1 MSLADY
7 ASGSFPVLAKLANL
21 LRHTASAI
29 FRFSALFRREKTTEK
44 SPAGDFDRAPPAIAT
59 RPSNAEA
66 VASAETNSRAKRE
79 LLIRRR
85 WEETGVRM
93 WSARV
98 HGAGHAPLNIQGGV
112 ELLPPRPG
120 ETVRRYDKLEFR
132 LVGEQIVCE
141 GVVVDPPKAKGG
153 CQTIGRV

>member
-7 ASGSFPVLAKLANL
+7 TSGSFPVLAKLANL

-29 FRFSALFRREKTTEK
+29 FRFSALLRRKQTIEK
-44 SPAGDFDRAPPAIAT
+44 SPASVFDHAPPAIVWH
-59 RPSNAEA
+59 PSSAEA
-66 VASAETNSRAKRE
+66 VTSAETDPRAKRE

-112 ELLPPRPG
+112 ELLPPTPG

-132 LVGEQIVCE
+132 LVGGQIVCE
-141 GVVVDPPKAKGG
+141 GVVVGSPRGKGG
-153 CQTIGRV
+153 CQTIGHV

>member
-7 ASGSFPVLAKLANL
+7 ASGPFPVLAKLASL

-29 FRFSALFRREKTTEK
+29 FRFSAHLRRVKTIER
-44 SPAGDFDRAPPAIAT
+44 SPASDVDRAPPATLEYSPNDKLVA
-59 RPSNAEA
+59 A
-66 VASAETNSRAKRE
+66 VETELRGKRE

-85 WEETGVRM
+85 WAETGVRM

-98 HGAGHAPLNIQGGV
+98 NDAGQAPLNIQGSV
-112 ELLPPRPG
+112 ELLPLEPG

-132 LVGEQIVCE
+132 LVGGRIVCE
-141 GVVVDPPKAKGG
+141 GVVVDPPKG
-153 CQTIGRV
+153 TR

>member
-29 FRFSALFRREKTTEK
+29 FRFSALLRREKTTEK

-66 VASAETNSRAKRE
+66 VPLAYTLAGALIALFDDGIPVARA
-79 LLIRRR
+79 
-85 WEETGVRM
+85 
-93 WSARV
+93 
-98 HGAGHAPLNIQGGV
+98 
-112 ELLPPRPG
+112 
-120 ETVRRYDKLEFR
+120 FR
-132 LVGEQIVCE
+132 LLENATLPDFTPLGF
-141 GVVVDPPKAKGG
+141 
-153 CQTIGRV
+153 